1 MKRDV
6 EKRIKDT
13 LAKNH
18 ACYVL
23 ITCDEPT
30 EDGRMQ
36 INLTYEG
43 PATIAS
49 YMLQDAQYYIDEQEE
64 EGVEQPVI
72 FQLTN
77 SPCKN

>member
-1 MKRDV
+1 MRRDV

-18 ACYVL
+18 ACYIL

-30 EDGRMQ
+30 EDGQMQ

-49 YMLQDAQYYIDEQEE
+49 YMLQDAQSYINEQEE
-64 EGVEQPVI
+64 AEQPVI
-72 FQLTN
+72 FQLSN
-77 SPCKN
+77 SSCPK